1 MLQHR
6 FANRPWKLH
15 TIRAYNQ
22 YSQQIARGA
31 FAARGPRALT
41 MLRFLVEV
49 GKLSPKAV
57 AESFIYSS
65 SREMARYALSSAK
78 VEVTFK
84 QIQALAHREHNAE
97 VAEELLEYAFER
109 QLPWDYAD
117 LRSRAMRGN
126 NFRFLSALNS
136 LADVWARQYPDRRA
150 DSNPYAGGTL
160 TPEDVSR
167 MFGFLY
173 RTMAFSIEADALEY
187 IRRQPDV
194 LLQPSFHQW
203 PSVFASILVH
213 AITVGAPLA
222 IVQQL
227 LDPPFNA
234 RVDGPDQVCMRI
246 QPRRHSDPPIAFNPL
261 RAACISGDADAV
273 KLMLPKLEH
282 CGSAECDMCRGGAG
296 AGAGAGAGD
305 GSGGGLFPHH
315 WAILAQGV
323 PHGTT
328 VGGHSPEGATVFWQ
342 ACAMGSSEVV
352 ATLIAAVREK
362 LGVKA
367 VAAMTH
373 QATKEGI
380 SPMMAALGYAAN
392 MLA

>member
-1 MLQHR
+1 M
-6 FANRPWKLH
+6 H
-15 TIRAYNQ
+15 TISTPNELLGGLSRHAV
-22 YSQQIARGA
+22 
-31 FAARGPRALT
+31 PELLT

-173 RTMAFSIEADALEY
+173 RTMAFSIEADALEC

-203 PSVFASILVH
+203 PSVFASILAH

-246 QPRRHSDPPIAFNPL
+246 QPRRHSDPPIAFNPI

-380 SPMMAALGYAAN
+380 SPMMAALGYAA
-392 MLA
+392 